1 MKKTIFILSVLSILI
16 YSCNK
21 NKNIDDFSREISLE
35 SAQINL
41 SNSGGGVNITE
52 SFIKSSSNDYYTA
65 GEIELIQNG
74 DIVAK
79 VNFGD
84 GEENSLANL
93 TQNGNVSSF
102 DLQIDESY
110 YDGKKSKYKKVIVEP
125 LIKSNDCEYIIAG
138 IIKYFDYN
146 SGAWVATIDFG
157 DRTCDEWAT
166 KRTHDDNGEA
176 FVFSL
181 DDWKK

>member
-1 MKKTIFILSVLSILI
+1 MKKIIFILSILSILI

-21 NKNIDDFSREISLE
+21 NKSIDDFSREISLE
-35 SAQINL
+35 SAQVNL
-41 SNSGGGVNITE
+41 PISGGEINITE
-52 SFIKSSSNDYYTA
+52 SFIKSSSNDYYTT
-65 GEIELIQNG
+65 GEIEYIQNG
-74 DIVAK
+74 NIVAK
-79 VNFGD
+79 VNFGN

-93 TQNGNVSSF
+93 TQDGNISSF
-102 DLQIDESY
+102 ELQIDESY

-138 IIKYFDYN
+138 IIKYYDYD

-166 KRTHDDNGEA
+166 KSTHDGET